1 VPGVLR
7 YDDFEEGTFLARMI
21 PLHIPPSTDSDA
33 EILLFDEFE
42 RSCPAEWTVLHSLDL
57 AQRGTGPLGEADFV
71 VIAPGFGI
79 LVIEA
84 KTYLAR
90 TADGEWLTHPQG
102 PPKERSP
109 FQQANAALYRIKEW
123 IRTHGLAD
131 VLAAAVV
138 IVPDMEITAHD
149 QIEWA
154 PWQLIDRPRFRS
166 KSLEQLIIESFD
178 AQAAGLT
185 SPPEPLT
192 SANADRIVR
201 VLRGEVECYVSPKAR
216 IASQLQDVRRFTEE
230 QFRVL
235 DQMGDNSR
243 LLIDGLA
250 GTGKTMLAIE
260 AARRSVESGRRVL
273 LVCFNRLLGEWLQS
287 ETEAFGPLC
296 TTATIHEFM
305 QGIVGDQWRP
315 GLTTEYWETELP
327 ERVFDVLADRAAQ
340 GSAAQFDELII
351 DEAQD
356 ILVNPAFISVLDT
369 VLAQELSRGRWR
381 FFGDFGHQDIFGR
394 LGSSPRTVL
403 ERTIGYEPP
412 LVSLKENCRNLPRVA
427 HLAASLGQVDA
438 GYRCCR
444 RDDDGID
451 ARVVFYDGAKTA
463 RKVLVDALDTLHAEG
478 FEPGQIVV
486 LSRRSVAHC
495 LAAAVDQSPWRD
507 RLKPLAEAGGGYTGY
522 DSIFRFKGR
531 EAPAIVITDIDPLDA
546 DGRWSDEL
554 DVRSLLYVGV
564 TRALSRVVVLAHEYW
579 RERLDWEPM
588 DATGLD
594 AKHAV
599 GLREDVRLPS

>member
-1 VPGVLR
+1 M
-7 YDDFEEGTFLARMI
+7 ARMI
-21 PLHIPPSTDSDA
+21 PLHIPPSTESAA
-33 EILLFDEFE
+33 EIRLFEELE
-42 RSCPAEWTVLHSLDL
+42 RACPAEWTVLHSLDL

-71 VIAPGFGI
+71 VIAPGFGV

-90 TADGEWLTHPQG
+90 TPDGEWLTHPHG

-109 FQQANAALYRIKEW
+109 FQQGNAALYRIKEW
-123 IRTHGLAD
+123 IRVHGMPD

-138 IVPDMEITAHD
+138 IVPDIEVAAHD
-149 QIEWA
+149 QIEWS
-154 PWQLIDRPRFRS
+154 PWQLIDRPRYLS

-178 AQAAGLT
+178 SQAAALGN
-185 SPPEPLT
+185 PPAPLT
-192 SANADRIVR
+192 SQNADRIVR
-201 VLRGEVECYVSPKAR
+201 VLRGEVECYISPKAR
-216 IASQLQDVRRFTEE
+216 IASQLEDVRRFTEE

-235 DQMGDNSR
+235 DQMGDNPR
-243 LLIDGLA
+243 LLVDGLA

-260 AARRSVESGRRVL
+260 AARRAVESGRRVL
-273 LVCFNRLLGEWLQS
+273 FVCFNRLLGEWLQA
-287 ETEAFGPLC
+287 ETESFGPLC

-305 QGIVGDQWRP
+305 QSIAGETWRP
-315 GLTTEYWETELP
+315 GLTTDYWETELP
-327 ERVFDVLADRAAQ
+327 EKVFDVLADRAAQ

-394 LGSSPRTVL
+394 IGASPRTVL

-412 LVSLKENCRNLPRVA
+412 LVSLRENCRNLPRVA
-427 HLAASLGQVDA
+427 HLAASLGGVDG
-438 GYRCCR
+438 GYRTYR

-451 ARVVFYDGAKTA
+451 ARIVFYDGAKTA
-463 RKVLVDALDTLHAEG
+463 KKALVEALDTLHAEG

-486 LSRRSVAHC
+486 LSRRNVAHC
-495 LAAAVDQSPWRD
+495 LAASVDVPPWRD
-507 RLKPLAEAGGGYTGY
+507 RLKPLGEASGGYTGY

-531 EAPAIVITDIDPLDA
+531 EAPAIVVTDIDPLEPE
-546 DGRWSDEL
+546 GRWSDEA

-564 TRALSRVVVLAHEYW
+564 TRALSRVVVLAHEFW
-579 RERLDWEPM
+579 RDRLEWEPM

-594 AKHAV
+594 AKDAV
-599 GLREDVRLPS
+599 GMRGDGEAG